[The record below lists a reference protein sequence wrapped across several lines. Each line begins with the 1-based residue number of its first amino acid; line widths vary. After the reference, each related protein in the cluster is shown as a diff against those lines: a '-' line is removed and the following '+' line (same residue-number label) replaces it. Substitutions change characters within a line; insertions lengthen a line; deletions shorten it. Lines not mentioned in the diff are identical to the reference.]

1 MRCARKSLS
10 LQFPFSHI
18 VAFAI
23 VADMKKTEA
32 NLELLLPCRSLRP
45 ADKHPPEEEHLR
57 RNPLL
62 DGPRGTN
69 TWKRLPLPGAAWRNS
84 LGALA
89 DGAD

>member
-10 LQFPFSHI
+10 LQFPFSYI

-69 TWKRLPLPGAAWRNS
+69 TPGNARPC
-84 LGALA
+84 LERRGGTALER
-89 DGAD
+89 